1 METKIT
7 MGKKID
13 VVSLL
18 LLILMTATGFINS
31 YIWPIFFLPIVL
43 ILYKAHKTKL
53 AQLRDFRFNP
63 ADLAV
68 LTVCLLEVLLLQFS
82 HYINNSILATQRL
95 LLVGVFW
102 FFFRLFLTNRFSIRL
117 YMNAISALVG
127 LLSLLTLISY
137 LKHRTSVMGIGNT
150 DMTLFRQYYR
160 PLGCVSN
167 DWVTILLCMIPMP
180 LYGLIICNKKSFMIL
195 YTTCLYFTIM
205 AIMLSFSRGGYLSL
219 LIFFTVTFI
228 LFVLF
233 KRDYIKR
240 MFTISMVLMVLTTIT
255 LIPDRESVLTT
266 LSVSKTTVQKRSTDG
281 RLKKWQESIELSKI
295 SPITGVGGGNYGLV
309 FDNYIKDKRSTLTRR
324 STNTY
329 LQILVEKGVVGIIVY
344 GISIVLILL
353 ECGRSMRRSPEKIPF
368 VAAIV
373 AIGVREFLFSS
384 FFIDRRLPMLIAI
397 LILLS
402 IQSFSDNETQKK

>member
-1 METKIT
+1 METIITTERKIE
-7 MGKKID
+7 
-13 VVSLL
+13 VVSLIL
-18 LLILMTATGFINS
+18 LLLMTATGFVNS
-31 YIWPIFFLPIVL
+31 YFWPFFYLPILL

-53 AQLRDFRFNP
+53 TLLLDFRFNLVDY
-63 ADLAV
+63 AILS
-68 LTVCLLEVLLLQFS
+68 VCVLEVLLLQFS
-82 HYINNSILATQRL
+82 HYNNNSILATQRL

-102 FFFRLFLTNRFSIRL
+102 FFFRLFVTNQFSIRL
-117 YMNAISALVG
+117 YVNAISALVG

-137 LKHRTSVMGIGNT
+137 LKHRTSVMDIGDT

-180 LYGLIICNKKSFMIL
+180 LYGLIVCNKKSFMIL
-195 YTTCLYFTIM
+195 YATSLYFTIL
-205 AIMLSFSRGGYLSL
+205 AIMVSFSRGGYLSL
-219 LIFFTVTFI
+219 FIFFIVTLFLFI
-228 LFVLF
+228 IF
-233 KRDYIKR
+233 KIDFLKR
-240 MFTISMVLMVLTTIT
+240 VFTISMVLMVLSAIT

-281 RLKKWQESIELSKI
+281 RLKKWHESIELSKI
-295 SPITGVGGGNYGLV
+295 SPLTGVGGGNYGLA

-329 LQILVEKGVVGIIVY
+329 LQILVEKGVLGVIVY

-353 ECGRSMRRSPEKIPF
+353 GCWSSIKKRPENIPF
-368 VAAIV
+368 VTAFL
-373 AIGVREFLFSS
+373 AIGVREFFFSS

-397 LILLS
+397 LLLLS
-402 IQSFSDNETQKK
+402 IQSFSDNETQKE